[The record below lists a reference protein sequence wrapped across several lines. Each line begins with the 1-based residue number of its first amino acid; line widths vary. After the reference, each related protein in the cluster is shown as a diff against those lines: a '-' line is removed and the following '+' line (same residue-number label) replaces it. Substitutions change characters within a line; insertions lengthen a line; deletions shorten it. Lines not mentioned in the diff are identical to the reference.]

1 MAIANYED
9 RFVIPTAHRELGED
23 AYDLR
28 GSCGFS
34 FGNGCSGGESETNLF
49 GRRSKA
55 RNSDGD
61 RVMRDVQGAVRAA
74 ELSDRGADRG
84 RAANSQPCSM
94 PKDWCRA
101 ASRGAVDRLI
111 DEIASG
117 DLYDLQERYVLL
129 FDRTQTLSLHLF
141 EHVHGESR
149 DRGQAMVDL
158 KAMYENAGLVIA
170 ANELPDFVPLF
181 LEFLSTQPLAEAR
194 ELLGQTAH
202 ILAALAE
209 RLGRRE
215 SSYKAVFDALV
226 AIAAEA
232 PRRDIV
238 DELLKAPDTDP
249 MDLVALDAAW
259 EEEEV
264 RFGPGAQGQ
273 GACGHEGLIAKL
285 RHARRAVDP
294 APSSLQ

>member
-1 MAIANYED
+1 MRTFKVLSALLSYPTEALIAAAPE
-9 RFVIPTAHRELGED
+9 FVTVL
-23 AYDLR
+23 
-28 GSCGFS
+28 
-34 FGNGCSGGESETNLF
+34 N
-49 GRRSKA
+49 
-55 RNSDGD
+55 
-61 RVMRDVQGAVRAA
+61 A
-74 ELSDRGADRG
+74 EKLV
-84 RAANSQPCSM
+84 P
-94 PKDWCRA
+94 P
-101 ASRGAVDRLI
+101 ASRGALDALI
-111 DEIASG
+111 AEIG
-117 DLYDLQERYVLL
+117 NGEVYDLQERYGLL
-129 FDRTQTLSLHLF
+129 FDRSKTLALHLF

-158 KAMYENAGLVIA
+158 KAMYENAGLMIA
-170 ANELPDFVPLF
+170 ANELPDYVPLL
-181 LEFLSTQPLAEAR
+181 LEFLSTRPLADAR
-194 ELLGQTAH
+194 ELLGQTTH

-215 SSYKAVFDALV
+215 LRYRALFDALV

-264 RFGPGAQGQ
+264 RFGPGTQGQ

-285 RHARRAVDP
+285 RHAKRAVNA

>member
-1 MAIANYED
+1 MRTFKVLSALLNY
-9 RFVIPTAHRELGED
+9 PTD
-23 AYDLR
+23 ALI
-28 GSCGFS
+28 
-34 FGNGCSGGESETNLF
+34 
-49 GRRSKA
+49 
-55 RNSDGD
+55 
-61 RVMRDVQGAVRAA
+61 GAAPEFLAVLDA
-74 ELSDRGADRG
+74 EKLVPSACRG
-84 RAANSQPCSM
+84 R
-94 PKDWCRA
+94 
-101 ASRGAVDRLI
+101 VDALI
-111 DEIASG
+111 EEIAVG
-117 DLYDLQERYVLL
+117 ELYDLQERYGLL
-129 FDRTQTLSLHLF
+129 FDRSKTLALHLF

-170 ANELPDFVPLF
+170 ANELPDYVPLF
-181 LEFLSTQPLAEAR
+181 LEFLSTRPVKEAR

-202 ILAALAE
+202 IFAALAE
-209 RLGRRE
+209 RLGRRK
-215 SSYKAVFDALV
+215 SSYKAIFDALV

-238 DELLKAPDTDP
+238 EELLKTPDADP

-285 RHARRAVDP
+285 RHARRAVGP
-294 APSSLQ
+294 APSPQQ

>member
-1 MAIANYED
+1 MKTFKVLSALLSYPTEALIAAA
-9 RFVIPTAHRELGED
+9 PELAGVLD
-23 AYDLR
+23 AERLVP
-28 GSCGFS
+28 S
-34 FGNGCSGGESETNLF
+34 
-49 GRRSKA
+49 
-55 RNSDGD
+55 
-61 RVMRDVQGAVRAA
+61 
-74 ELSDRGADRG
+74 
-84 RAANSQPCSM
+84 
-94 PKDWCRA
+94 
-101 ASRGAVDRLI
+101 ASRDAVDALI
-111 DEIASG
+111 KEIATG
-117 DLYDLQERYVLL
+117 DLYDLQERYGLL
-129 FDRTQTLSLHLF
+129 FDRSKTLALHLF

-158 KAMYENAGLVIA
+158 KGMYENAGLVIA
-170 ANELPDFVPLF
+170 ANELPDYVPLF
-181 LEFLSTQPLAEAR
+181 LEFLSTQPVADAR

-209 RLGRRE
+209 RLARRQ
-215 SSYKAVFDALV
+215 SSYKAVFDALI
-226 AIAAEA
+226 AIAAET
-232 PRRDIV
+232 PRRDVV
-238 DELLKAPDTDP
+238 DELLKSEDTDP

>member
-1 MAIANYED
+1 MKTFKVLSALLSYPTEALIA
-9 RFVIPTAHRELGED
+9 
-23 AYDLR
+23 
-28 GSCGFS
+28 
-34 FGNGCSGGESETNLF
+34 
-49 GRRSKA
+49 
-55 RNSDGD
+55 
-61 RVMRDVQGAVRAA
+61 AA
-74 ELSDRGADRG
+74 PELSAMLDAEKLV
-84 RAANSQPCSM
+84 PE
-94 PKDWCRA
+94 
-101 ASRGAVDRLI
+101 ASRGALDVLI
-111 DEIASG
+111 EEIAVG
-117 DLYDLQERYVLL
+117 DLYDLQERYGLL
-129 FDRTQTLSLHLF
+129 FDRSKTLALHLF

-170 ANELPDFVPLF
+170 ANELPDYVPLL
-181 LEFLSTQPLAEAR
+181 LEFLSTRPIVEAR

-209 RLGRRE
+209 RLGRRQ

-264 RFGPGAQGQ
+264 RFGPGTQGQ

-285 RHARRAVDP
+285 RHAKRAVDP
-294 APSSLQ
+294 APSPLQ

>member
-1 MAIANYED
+1 MRTFKVLSALLSY
-9 RFVIPTAHRELGED
+9 PTEALIE
-23 AYDLR
+23 
-28 GSCGFS
+28 
-34 FGNGCSGGESETNLF
+34 
-49 GRRSKA
+49 
-55 RNSDGD
+55 
-61 RVMRDVQGAVRAA
+61 AA
-74 ELSDRGADRG
+74 PEFLVVLD
-84 RAANSQPCSM
+84 QEKLVP
-94 PKDWCRA
+94 A
-101 ASRGAVDRLI
+101 ASRRALDLLI
-111 DEIASG
+111 GDIGSG
-117 DLYDLQERYVLL
+117 EVYDLQERYGLL
-129 FDRTQTLSLHLF
+129 FDRSKTLALHLF

-170 ANELPDFVPLF
+170 ANELPDYVPLL

-215 SSYKAVFDALV
+215 SNYKAVFDALV

-264 RFGPGAQGQ
+264 RFGPGTQGQ

-285 RHARRAVDP
+285 RHARRAVGP

>member
-1 MAIANYED
+1 
-9 RFVIPTAHRELGED
+9 V
-23 AYDLR
+23 
-28 GSCGFS
+28 
-34 FGNGCSGGESETNLF
+34 
-49 GRRSKA
+49 
-55 RNSDGD
+55 
-61 RVMRDVQGAVRAA
+61 
-74 ELSDRGADRG
+74 
-84 RAANSQPCSM
+84 
-94 PKDWCRA
+94 
-101 ASRGAVDRLI
+101 
-111 DEIASG
+111 
-117 DLYDLQERYVLL
+117 
-129 FDRTQTLSLHLF
+129 
-141 EHVHGESR
+141 
-149 DRGQAMVDL
+149 
-158 KAMYENAGLVIA
+158 
-170 ANELPDFVPLF
+170 

-294 APSSLQ
+294 APSSPQ

>member
-1 MAIANYED
+1 MRTFKVLSALLSY
-9 RFVIPTAHRELGED
+9 PTEALIEATPEFLIVLD
-23 AYDLR
+23 AEKL
-28 GSCGFS
+28 
-34 FGNGCSGGESETNLF
+34 
-49 GRRSKA
+49 
-55 RNSDGD
+55 
-61 RVMRDVQGAVRAA
+61 VPAA
-74 ELSDRGADRG
+74 
-84 RAANSQPCSM
+84 C
-94 PKDWCRA
+94 
-101 ASRGAVDRLI
+101 RGAVDALI
-111 DEIASG
+111 EEIAVG
-117 DLYDLQERYVLL
+117 EVYDLQERYGLL
-129 FDRTQTLSLHLF
+129 FDRSKTLALHLF

-149 DRGQAMVDL
+149 DRGQALVDL

-181 LEFLSTQPLAEAR
+181 LEFLSTQPFAEAR

-202 ILAALAE
+202 IFAALAE
-209 RLGRRE
+209 RLGRRA
-215 SSYKAVFDALV
+215 SSYKAIFDALV

-238 DELLKAPDTDP
+238 DELLKAPDADP

-264 RFGPGAQGQ
+264 RFGPGTQGQ
-273 GACGHEGLIAKL
+273 GACGHEALIAKL

>member
-1 MAIANYED
+1 MRTFQVLSALLSYPTDALVDAAPEFLAVLDSEKLVPKACREAIDLLIEEIA
-9 RFVIPTAHRELGED
+9 LGE
-23 AYDLR
+23 
-28 GSCGFS
+28 
-34 FGNGCSGGESETNLF
+34 
-49 GRRSKA
+49 
-55 RNSDGD
+55 
-61 RVMRDVQGAVRAA
+61 V
-74 ELSDRGADRG
+74 
-84 RAANSQPCSM
+84 
-94 PKDWCRA
+94 
-101 ASRGAVDRLI
+101 
-111 DEIASG
+111 
-117 DLYDLQERYVLL
+117 YDLQERYGLL
-129 FDRTQTLSLHLF
+129 FDRSKTLALHLF

-158 KAMYENAGLVIA
+158 KAMYENAGLVIT
-170 ANELPDFVPLF
+170 ANELPDYVPLL
-181 LEFLSTQPLAEAR
+181 LEFLSTRPIAEAR

-209 RLGRRE
+209 RLGRRG

-273 GACGHEGLIAKL
+273 GACGHESLIAKL

-294 APSSLQ
+294 APSSPQ

>member
-1 MAIANYED
+1 MRTFKVLSALLTYPTEALIEAAPEFVAVLDAEKLMPAGCRGPVNALIEQIA
-9 RFVIPTAHRELGED
+9 A
-23 AYDLR
+23 
-28 GSCGFS
+28 
-34 FGNGCSGGESETNLF
+34 
-49 GRRSKA
+49 
-55 RNSDGD
+55 
-61 RVMRDVQGAVRAA
+61 
-74 ELSDRGADRG
+74 
-84 RAANSQPCSM
+84 
-94 PKDWCRA
+94 
-101 ASRGAVDRLI
+101 
-111 DEIASG
+111 G
-117 DLYDLQERYVLL
+117 DLYDLQERYGLL
-129 FDRTQTLSLHLF
+129 FDRSKTLALHLF

-170 ANELPDFVPLF
+170 ANELPDYVPLL
-181 LEFLSTQPLAEAR
+181 LEFLSTRPLAEAR

-264 RFGPGAQGQ
+264 RFGPGTQGQ
-273 GACGHEGLIAKL
+273 DACGHEGLIAKL
-285 RHARRAVDP
+285 RHAKRAVNP
-294 APSSLQ
+294 APTPLQ

>member
-1 MAIANYED
+1 MKTFKVLSALLSY
-9 RFVIPTAHRELGED
+9 PTEALID
-23 AYDLR
+23 AAPE
-28 GSCGFS
+28 F
-34 FGNGCSGGESETNLF
+34 
-49 GRRSKA
+49 A
-55 RNSDGD
+55 
-61 RVMRDVQGAVRAA
+61 AVLDA
-74 ELSDRGADRG
+74 EKLVTA
-84 RAANSQPCSM
+84 P
-94 PKDWCRA
+94 
-101 ASRGAVDRLI
+101 SRGAIDGLI
-111 DEIASG
+111 GEIATG
-117 DLYDLQERYVLL
+117 DLYDLQERYGLL
-129 FDRTQTLSLHLF
+129 FDRSKTLALHLF

-158 KAMYENAGLVIA
+158 KAMYEKSGLFIA
-170 ANELPDFVPLF
+170 ANELPDYVPLL
-181 LEFLSTQPLAEAR
+181 LEFLSIQPLAEAR

-215 SSYKAVFDALV
+215 SNYKAVFDALV
-226 AIAAEA
+226 AIAVDA

-238 DELLKAPDTDP
+238 EELLKAPDTDP

>member
-1 MAIANYED
+1 MRTFRVLSALLNY
-9 RFVIPTAHRELGED
+9 PTD
-23 AYDLR
+23 ALIDAASEFLAVLDAEKLVPSACR
-28 GSCGFS
+28 GS
-34 FGNGCSGGESETNLF
+34 
-49 GRRSKA
+49 
-55 RNSDGD
+55 
-61 RVMRDVQGAVRAA
+61 
-74 ELSDRGADRG
+74 
-84 RAANSQPCSM
+84 
-94 PKDWCRA
+94 
-101 ASRGAVDRLI
+101 VDALI
-111 DEIASG
+111 KEIAVG
-117 DLYDLQERYVLL
+117 ELYDLQERYGLL
-129 FDRTQTLSLHLF
+129 FDRSKTLALHLF

-170 ANELPDFVPLF
+170 ANELPDYVPLF
-181 LEFLSTQPLAEAR
+181 LEFLSTRPVKEAR

-202 ILAALAE
+202 IFAALAE
-209 RLGRRE
+209 RLGRRQ

-238 DELLKAPDTDP
+238 DELLKTPDADP

-285 RHARRAVDP
+285 RHARRAVNP
-294 APSSLQ
+294 APSPLQ